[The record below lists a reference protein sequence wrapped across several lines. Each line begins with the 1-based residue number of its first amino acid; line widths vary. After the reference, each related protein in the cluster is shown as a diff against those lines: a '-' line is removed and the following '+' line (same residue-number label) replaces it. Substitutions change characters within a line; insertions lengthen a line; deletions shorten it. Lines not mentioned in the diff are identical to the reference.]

1 MQGLLQPSQQTLLVR
16 SPTEG
21 SLKSYSRYESK
32 GKKRILYKNH
42 KGDIVD
48 PPEKSLRFNNT
59 QYSQSTYTNKS
70 RTHTPTPSETIKT
83 QTTGVFDILPIDDP
97 IWLELIPIEIQSD
110 QNFNLEKLI
119 NENQEY
125 FINLLGL
132 YMQERQFNRIQELKL
147 SLPNKKQQSTYDS
160 VFKKLQP
167 LDQSNFNIKM
177 YDQVPLA
184 QSLQLQTQY
193 ETSYRTPKPQF
204 QENFKPPFQRDP
216 SEMLTLTSYKQDYFN
231 WKPTLTER
239 VGPQRG
245 QSTGALPFLGKTSY
259 QEDFRFTHCEPT
271 ESAKKKSMGPF
282 ASSGAMIFKEA
293 LSKIHYPPYTFEDL
307 PFRKQNSSHIQ
318 SNGSYDGQFKT
329 TFKKSFAHKV
339 PDPIIQDRYWKQK
352 LIQKILE
359 KKQIQ

>member
-21 SLKSYSRYESK
+21 SLKSYSRHESK
-32 GKKRILYKNH
+32 AKKRILYKNK

-48 PPEKSLRFNNT
+48 PSEKSQRLT
-59 QYSQSTYTNKS
+59 QYSQQTQSYKS
-70 RTHTPTPSETIKT
+70 RNNTPTLSETTKT
-83 QTTGVFDILPIDDP
+83 QTTGVFDLLPIDDP
-97 IWLELIPIEIQSD
+97 IWLELIPIDIQQD

-125 FINLLGL
+125 FVNLIGL

-147 SLPNKKQQSTYDS
+147 SLPNKKQSTYDS

-177 YDQVPLA
+177 YDQVPQP

-204 QENFKPPFQRDP
+204 QDNFKPSFYKDP
-216 SEMLTLTSYKQDYFN
+216 SEMLTLTSYKQDYMN
-231 WKPTLTER
+231 WKPSLTER

-245 QSTGALPFLGKTSY
+245 NSTGALPFLGKTSY
-259 QEDFRFTHCEPT
+259 QDNFKITHCEPT
-271 ESAKKKSMGPF
+271 ESAKKKSLGPF
-282 ASSGAMIFKEA
+282 ASSNSMIFKEA
-293 LSKIHYPPYTFEDL
+293 LSKIHYPAYSFEDL
-307 PFRKQNSSHIQ
+307 PLRKQNSNHIQ

-329 TFKKSFAHKV
+329 TFKNSFAHKV
-339 PDPIIQDRYWKQK
+339 PEPIIQDRYWKQK

-359 KKQIQ
+359 KKQI